1 MVTGWGVALA
11 MVGLACASEQS
22 LPTDADELP
31 TAPASAMGAD
41 AGTLAVAGRSEDAT
55 LPSGRAIYRPECFG
69 GSRDEGVLMGAGGV
83 GGGGTMGIGGGGMGG
98 AGLGGIGTRGSGSGY
113 GAGPASAPQKSAASA
128 PSPMAPSAPPPA
140 AAAEATARAQSV
152 QLAQDAAAPMAEEEK
167 FAEADQLA
175 TGATRGDRPMQP
187 ALDWGATVWL
197 SNDDS
202 MSLASAQRVLFA
214 AQEGSRVSPREVRPH
229 ELLNYFSFD
238 TRAPAQGDTFGVLAS
253 ARQDGD
259 QLSVAVSVQGAKPAR
274 RPLDLTLVVDRSG
287 SMQEEGRMDYTQRGL
302 HQLSGSLQRG
312 DRVDLVLFDHEV
324 CTPLEDFVV
333 GRDDPALLRRVVDQ
347 MRPRGSTDLD
357 LGLKEGYAVARRHG
371 AQDGRNRRMMVIT
384 DAQLNTGDVDPNTVS
399 EIGKAYEAEGIR
411 LTGVGVGRGFR
422 DDVLDRLTEKGK
434 GAYVYLGSEAVV
446 DRLFSP
452 AGFASMTQTIAH
464 DVRFAIDLPDSLGME
479 RFYGEE
485 SSTQKEDIQ
494 PIHYYAG
501 TTQLFLQDLRIRDG
515 RTVRGDQVTF
525 VAEWRDA
532 ETGRDER
539 KVWTTSVGALLDSD
553 PRNVDK
559 GRALMAWTDLL
570 LADGMGGDACGAPLA
585 TYGERSAALRDDTEI
600 AYVNGL
606 VQKRCRGFEPR
617 VTVAPP
623 RLAAVP
629 YKVKVDSDVVIA
641 EVALACRGQQLRE
654 RLSGSD
660 SVAQFQATPG
670 SCTLTLSGP
679 VELAV
684 AVDVPKTGGDAR
696 CLVRGGRVTCG

>member
-1 MVTGWGVALA
+1 MRPMVTGWGVALA

-41 AGTLAVAGRSEDAT
+41 AGTLPVAGSRTQAS

-69 GSRDEGVLMGAGGV
+69 GSQDDGMVPSGRFGAIGGGV
-83 GGGGTMGIGGGGMGG
+83 GGGGS
-98 AGLGGIGTRGSGSGY
+98 AGLGGLGTRGSGY
-113 GAGPASAPQKSAASA
+113 GAGPSSAAQKSAARPA
-128 PSPMAPSAPPPA
+128 SPMVPSAPPPA
-140 AAAEATARAQSV
+140 AAAPVAESAAPAEAKRQAM
-152 QLAQDAAAPMAEEEK
+152 DAASGMAERSE
-167 FAEADQLA
+167 EADALS
-175 TGATRGDRPMQP
+175 TRAPRDDRPSQP
-187 ALDWGATVWL
+187 SLDWGATVWL

-214 AQEGSRVSPREVRPH
+214 AQEGSRVSPNEVRPH

-238 TRAPAQGDTFGVLAS
+238 TRAPARGETFGVLAS

-259 QLSVAVSVQGAKPAR
+259 HLSVAVAVQGAKPER

-302 HQLSGSLQRG
+302 RQLSTSLERG

-333 GRDDPALLRRVVDQ
+333 GRDDPALLQRVVDQ

-357 LGLKEGYAVARRHG
+357 LGLEEGYAVARRH
-371 AQDGRNRRMMVIT
+371 AVEDGRNRRMMVIT
-384 DAQLNTGDVDPNTVS
+384 DAQLNTGDIDPNTVS

-446 DRLFSP
+446 DRLFSA

-485 SSTQKEDIQ
+485 ASTQKEDIQ

-515 RTVRGDQVTF
+515 RTARADQVTF

-532 ETGRDER
+532 QTGRDER

-570 LADGMGGDACGAPLA
+570 IADGMGADACGAPLA
-585 TYGERSAALRDDTEI
+585 TYGERSAALRDDAEI

-606 VQKRCRGFEPR
+606 VQKRCRSFEPR

-623 RLAAVP
+623 RLASVP

-654 RLSGSD
+654 HLSGSD

-679 VELAV
+679 VDLAV

-696 CLVRGGRVTCG
+696 CLVRGGRVTCS